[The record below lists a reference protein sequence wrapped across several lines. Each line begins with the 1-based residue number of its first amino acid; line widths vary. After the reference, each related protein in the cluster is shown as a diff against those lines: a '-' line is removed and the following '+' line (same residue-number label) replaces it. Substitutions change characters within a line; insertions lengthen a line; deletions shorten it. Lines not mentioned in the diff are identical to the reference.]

1 MLNNSSQSSIVEGP
15 STDTASPK
23 STPIPILNIAWTRFA
38 QLNAVSKRRTRAYR
52 RLRIWIA
59 GLGVLATLFAILT
72 NLFFTDSQSLLGL
85 VVKIFFISIPIIAS
99 LVAAFGTRIFS
110 NGDWLVTRAAAEEYL
125 KEIYFYRT
133 ILQKKKSRRTYLEK
147 RINEIQ
153 RQLYQGLGGELAFKP
168 YEGPIPP
175 YYDPDYPDSDPGFP
189 DLNGDEYFK
198 YRLEDQLRWHHK
210 KVNEYKQER
219 GVLTFLVLAAG
230 GLGAFFAAWGGP
242 LGLWVAFTAS
252 ITAALLG
259 WQELRNLD
267 SVIKNYSK
275 VILELTIIYDHW
287 HNLEPEERIT
297 SEFYK
302 MVRGCED
309 VLWAQNVEYIK
320 AMQEALK
327 DSSLEEEAS
336 LVNRVIKE
344 SVESEARMK
353 QGMRDSVVDLTRG
366 TLEDTEELVDETFKA
381 ALGSL
386 ADEASSELVQQ
397 ELAAMSKA
405 AVEMVEG
412 VVKKASSFTSSLA
425 DIAKEYAHVDIGRD
439 TSKEELNEI
448 LSRFPKTE
456 DVKG

>member
-1 MLNNSSQSSIVEGP
+1 M
-15 STDTASPK
+15 
-23 STPIPILNIAWTRFA
+23 
-38 QLNAVSKRRTRAYR
+38 
-52 RLRIWIA
+52 
-59 GLGVLATLFAILT
+59 
-72 NLFFTDSQSLLGL
+72 
-85 VVKIFFISIPIIAS
+85 
-99 LVAAFGTRIFS
+99 
-110 NGDWLVTRAAAEEYL
+110 
-125 KEIYFYRT
+125 
-133 ILQKKKSRRTYLEK
+133 QKKKSRRTYLEK

-175 YYDPDYPDSDPGFP
+175 YYNPDYPDSDPGFP
-189 DLNGDEYFK
+189 DLNGDEYFR

-210 KVNEYKQER
+210 KVNEYKRER

-230 GLGAFFAAWGGP
+230 GLGTFFAAWGGV

-275 VILELTIIYDHW
+275 VILELTILYDHW
-287 HNLEPEERIT
+287 HNLEAEERT
-297 SEFYK
+297 TAEFYK

-353 QGMRDSVVDLTRG
+353 QEMRDSVVDLTRE
-366 TLEDTEELVDETFKA
+366 TLEDTEDMVDETFKA

-386 ADEASSELVQQ
+386 AEEASSELVQQ
-397 ELAAMSKA
+397 ELEAMSKA

-412 VVKKASSFTSSLA
+412 VVEKASAFTSSLA

>member
-1 MLNNSSQSSIVEGP
+1 ME
-15 STDTASPK
+15 TESPK
-23 STPIPILNIAWTRFA
+23 STPILNIAWTRFA
-38 QLNAVSKRRTRAYR
+38 QLNAVSKRRTRSYR
-52 RLRIWIA
+52 RLRGWIA

-72 NLFFTDSQSLLGL
+72 NLFFADSQSFLGF
-85 VVKIFFISIPIIAS
+85 VVKIFFISTPIIAS

-175 YYDPDYPDSDPGFP
+175 YYNPDYPDSDPGFP

-210 KVNEYKQER
+210 KVNEYKRER

-230 GLGAFFAAWGGP
+230 GLGTFFAAWGGV

-275 VILELTIIYDHW
+275 VILELTILYDHW
-287 HNLEPEERIT
+287 HNLEAEERT
-297 SEFYK
+297 TAEFYK

-353 QGMRDSVVDLTRG
+353 QEMHDSVVDLTRE
-366 TLEDTEELVDETFKA
+366 TLEDTEDMVDETFKA

-386 ADEASSELVQQ
+386 AEEASSELVQQ
-397 ELAAMSKA
+397 ELEAMSKA

-412 VVKKASSFTSSLA
+412 VVEKASAFTSSLA